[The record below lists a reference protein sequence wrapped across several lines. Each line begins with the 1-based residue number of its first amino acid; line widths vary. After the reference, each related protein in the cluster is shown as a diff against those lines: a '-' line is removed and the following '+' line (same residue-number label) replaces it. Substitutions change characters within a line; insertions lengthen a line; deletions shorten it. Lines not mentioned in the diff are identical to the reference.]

1 MAPKAAACMRL
12 RAPHRIAADAA
23 LANIA
28 ITALIRSVPVA
39 TTRATQLQ
47 ELAHPLLGLPR
58 ALTL

>member
-1 MAPKAAACMRL
+1 MRL